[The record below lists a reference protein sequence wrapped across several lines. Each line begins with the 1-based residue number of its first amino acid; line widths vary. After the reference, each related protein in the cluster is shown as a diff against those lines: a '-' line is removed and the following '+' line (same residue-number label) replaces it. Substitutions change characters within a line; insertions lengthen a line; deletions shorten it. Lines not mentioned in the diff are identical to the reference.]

1 VSYLQDLYQEMVMDH
16 NSRPRNFR
24 KLDDAD
30 RSLEGYNPLCGDRFT
45 LYLKVD
51 DGVISDI
58 GFQGSGCAISRASTS
73 MMTESVKG
81 KSRAEAEEIFEAFHQ
96 MITRDPGL
104 DFDDPDDKLGDLE
117 ILSGVSEFPVRVKC
131 AVLSWHT
138 LQAAL
143 EGREE
148 PVSTE

>member
-81 KSRAEAEEIFEAFHQ
+81 KSRAEAGEIFEAFHQ

-148 PVSTE
+148 SVSTE

>member
-1 VSYLQDLYQEMVMDH
+1 MSYLQDLYQEMVMDH

-81 KSRAEAEEIFEAFHQ
+81 KSRAEAGEIFEAFHQ